1 MTATQTAYSQCDEAK
16 CTKKVDA
23 IVRNEH
29 TGRIDFRL
37 CSGHANIAESVGY
50 GYVERLG
57 H

>member
-1 MTATQTAYSQCDEAK
+1 MTTQTAYSQCDEAK

-50 GYVERLG
+50 GYVERLSY
-57 H
+57 